1 MRQPH
6 LGRETRVGAA
16 GDCAAPRGS
25 GPQVSAD
32 GLDRPHPCRPGPVGL
47 AGRVLD
53 WRLTGAPDGED
64 HLLPVVT
71 WVLRLCRGRRT
82 EGAIEGLELTLGVV
96 SGGAC
101 GGGGHKATYQARVQ
115 QGRLGVRLT
124 PGAPP
129 SPPAAAVQSSL
140 QTVGGL

>member
-1 MRQPH
+1 MWRQPC
-6 LGRETRVGAA
+6 LGRETGVGAA

-71 WVLRLCRGRRT
+71 GVLRLCRGRRT
-82 EGAIEGLELTLGVV
+82 KGAAEGPELILGVV
-96 SGGAC
+96 SGGAWA
-101 GGGGHKATYQARVQ
+101 GTR
-115 QGRLGVRLT
+115 
-124 PGAPP
+124 
-129 SPPAAAVQSSL
+129 PPAKHVFSRVA
-140 QTVGGL
+140 

>member
-1 MRQPH
+1 MWRQPR
-6 LGRETRVGAA
+6 LGRETSVGAA

-71 WVLRLCRGRRT
+71 GVLRLCRGRRT
-82 EGAIEGLELTLGVV
+82 EGAVEGPELTPGVV
-96 SGGAC
+96 SGGAW
-101 GGGGHKATYQARVQ
+101 GGHKATCQARVQ
-115 QGRLGVRLT
+115 QGRLGVLLT
-124 PGAPP
+124 LGAPP
-129 SPPAAAVQSSL
+129 SPLAAGAVQPPDG
-140 QTVGGL
+140 GGL